1 MKKIILGILVISS
14 LGFATKGYYT
24 RNSVKLT
31 EEKVKEIALKH
42 ANASENAVVGKTK
55 LDREHGRYVYEV
67 EIYDGNTEYD
77 YEIDAET
84 GDVVYYSKEMSESI
98 TVNSV
103 GFENNKDYLPM
114 EKVMEIIR
122 KRVNGAN
129 EKNLVEFH
137 TDIENG
143 RAVYEGKV
151 IVNNKKYDFEVDAK
165 TGEIIS
171 WEEKFTIR

>member
-1 MKKIILGILVISS
+1 MKKIILGALVISS
-14 LGFATKGYYT
+14 LGFATKGYYI

-31 EEKVKEIALKH
+31 EEKAKEIALKH
-42 ANASENAVVGKTK
+42 ANATTNAIVTGTK

-84 GDVVYYSKEMSESI
+84 GDVTYYSKEMSESI
-98 TVNSV
+98 TVNSI
-103 GFENNKDYLPM
+103 GFENNQDYLSM

-122 KRVNGAN
+122 KKVNGAT
-129 EKNLVEFH
+129 EKDLVEFH
-137 TDIENG
+137 KDIEDG
-143 RAVYEGKV
+143 RAVYEGK
-151 IVNNKKYDFEVDAK
+151 IIINNKKYEFEVDAK

-171 WEEKFTIR
+171 WEEKFTRR